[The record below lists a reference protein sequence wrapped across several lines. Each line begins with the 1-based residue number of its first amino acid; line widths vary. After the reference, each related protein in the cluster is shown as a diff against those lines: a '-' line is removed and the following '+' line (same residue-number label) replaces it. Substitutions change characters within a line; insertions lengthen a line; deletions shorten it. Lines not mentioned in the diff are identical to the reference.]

1 MSWYK
6 KAQVSLSPLTGKSN
20 QFARNYIYRLVGNLT
35 KGFFRDNSWENVS
48 AIWQRLDENGIEN
61 NIEETRYFQDEH
73 GQPMGKI
80 WKFEVPFTNNKGKE
94 QILHG
99 TLTAH
104 FAGSVKDPSD
114 RYDISFII

>member
-1 MSWYK
+1 
-6 KAQVSLSPLTGKSN
+6 
-20 QFARNYIYRLVGNLT
+20 
-35 KGFFRDNSWENVS
+35 
-48 AIWQRLDENGIEN
+48 
-61 NIEETRYFQDEH
+61 
-73 GQPMGKI
+73 
-80 WKFEVPFTNNKGKE
+80 VPFTNNKGKE